1 MKKEEFLV
9 VLEDILQIDHAI
21 SENQNLEEL
30 DEWDSL
36 SEMAIMACYKKNFN
50 VDLVVNS
57 FKNIKTPLDLI
68 KLAGDHVN
76 G

>member
-9 VLEDILQIDHAI
+9 VLEDILQIDHEI

-36 SEMAIMACYKKNFN
+36 SEMAIMAYYKKNFN

>member
-36 SEMAIMACYKKNFN
+36 SEMAIMAYYKKNFN